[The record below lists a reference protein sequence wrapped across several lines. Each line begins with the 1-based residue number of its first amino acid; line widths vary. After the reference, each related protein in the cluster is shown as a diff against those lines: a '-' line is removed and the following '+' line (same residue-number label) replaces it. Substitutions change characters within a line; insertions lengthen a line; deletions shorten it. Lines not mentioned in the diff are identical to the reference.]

1 MQLSSRILTAL
12 AVLILAVA
20 VLSVRAGDTETVE
33 AATGTID
40 VLNVGTCYTTDDGV
54 FTKAA
59 CKDGEL
65 DADTDD
71 TAGNDADNSYKVAGR
86 DAITEVDTV
95 YATYA
100 HDPKTAADN
109 PRGILHNSNLIKISV
124 SDPGRDTRTPV
135 LLGVGNT
142 EACLYATKPT
152 AGPHDNDTPDDT
164 TDDKT
169 AYVDDRTTCLTNTN
183 DSNDLDDN
191 AKTYY
196 DVHLPAI
203 QKDYPGIAASANDFR
218 WDDDSSLD
226 AYTVTATGS
235 NNEAVIDGIAIQK
248 NGVTADYDPMYVVEE
263 AGKSP
268 ISIYG
273 TYDSDGARTDCLDT
287 DGTTAISCPA
297 VFMKLNPTHLYLD
310 EDVGSGRVA
319 GEVAAESLEV
329 APWFSVQNRVSTH
342 GVVVVMYVVYQTS
355 DFETLIGGAKKG
367 DAAYKAPT
375 TGTPWTDLDGVYEP
389 VYTDDETATNNE
401 KALVV
406 KASSDGVDRDQNL
419 VLKETSRFSGRYEG
433 YLRLTNADGDAGTGE
448 DPRTQNNWGLQ
459 TMHASTTNTKV
470 GSMGG
475 AAVLGVDNDPVTIT
489 YKDTDGKT
497 QTHKVEI
504 DIVPPNVV
512 IDAPVHKSEGQDTS
526 PEFAGSFTD
535 ADSGIRKD
543 SFRLWVDHTD
553 DTNENG
559 IAGDPALKLAVNTAG
574 SDYGTVAGTD
584 DVVESHS
591 DYVGHPGDGTTD
603 DTNRAN
609 EPEFGV
615 IPQAAA
621 FELAKTST
629 TGTGDDA
636 VTRTVR
642 KVVEEDPLTDG
653 AKSGTFA
660 DSLRITFLGT
670 NDYNNTLDFQAVV
683 ADRAGNIG
691 FSDSDPDGPRF
702 INNLG
707 EKKDKQKPEK
717 YNVLGWYARHVFFL
731 DETDPAIFEEQT
743 VTGFYGENDDDVPQ
757 PSRSGIL
764 VAFDRAVDPDSIDVG
779 TFSVTLDP
787 VGDAAKG
794 EAATV
799 TDVDPQGKLVYLKL
813 AEELASDATPLID
826 VATGEW
832 VADPAGNRLT
842 GGDVTA
848 FDAKD
853 GISPII
859 TVTLSGGSGTGEG
872 SEGPSMLTKN
882 SIVATISSDEEI
894 YATPYLVVVCSNML
908 WDTDTTD
915 KDDERTGEV
924 ADLEKKRSG
933 ALSNASANFDS
944 ITFDCGTEPA
954 ADAKDRKI
962 QQTQSYTK
970 PGLEWEYQ
978 WVDFTDEKSL
988 PDGKLTVLAYAR
1000 DPQSY
1005 AGSKGSRKIGATAL
1019 PADTYNWGAGTSEFR
1034 FDTMLDDPT
1043 PKPAAG
1049 GMTTEARPFVLLNY
1063 DDASTV
1069 SVSEFKIDG
1078 TVQEVQVLGDNR
1090 FLYWPESLSVAEHSV
1105 STKAVDA
1112 AGNEDT
1118 FTYKF
1123 TVAERKAF
1131 NLKLIAGWN
1140 AVSFP
1145 ANPIDPMIENVFT
1158 DPVVDMVAAWD
1169 TADPSKPWS
1178 IATKMGGE
1186 WSTNGDMATLTKV
1199 TAKYGYWVHAQGFT
1213 TQRVQLVG
1221 GIDRVD
1227 SSVVPPD
1234 LVSIPTL
1241 TGWNFVGVIDQDG
1254 DQTQANWGEVLKTG
1268 TTSVTALDYLG
1279 MNAIKSYTWDS
1290 VRNRF
1295 DTLEPNDTIKVGQG
1309 IWVYFAGEN
1318 MPPGIAP

>member
-1 MQLSSRILTAL
+1 MRRVARSPTRSGSRSWARTTTTTRSTSKRWSPTAPETSVSRTAILT
-12 AVLILAVA
+12 
-20 VLSVRAGDTETVE
+20 
-33 AATGTID
+33 
-40 VLNVGTCYTTDDGV
+40 
-54 FTKAA
+54 
-59 CKDGEL
+59 
-65 DADTDD
+65 
-71 TAGNDADNSYKVAGR
+71 
-86 DAITEVDTV
+86 
-95 YATYA
+95 
-100 HDPKTAADN
+100 
-109 PRGILHNSNLIKISV
+109 
-124 SDPGRDTRTPV
+124 
-135 LLGVGNT
+135 
-142 EACLYATKPT
+142 
-152 AGPHDNDTPDDT
+152 
-164 TDDKT
+164 
-169 AYVDDRTTCLTNTN
+169 
-183 DSNDLDDN
+183 DL
-191 AKTYY
+191 
-196 DVHLPAI
+196 
-203 QKDYPGIAASANDFR
+203 
-218 WDDDSSLD
+218 
-226 AYTVTATGS
+226 
-235 NNEAVIDGIAIQK
+235 
-248 NGVTADYDPMYVVEE
+248 
-263 AGKSP
+263 
-268 ISIYG
+268 
-273 TYDSDGARTDCLDT
+273 
-287 DGTTAISCPA
+287 
-297 VFMKLNPTHLYLD
+297 
-310 EDVGSGRVA
+310 
-319 GEVAAESLEV
+319 
-329 APWFSVQNRVSTH
+329 
-342 GVVVVMYVVYQTS
+342 
-355 DFETLIGGAKKG
+355 
-367 DAAYKAPT
+367 
-375 TGTPWTDLDGVYEP
+375 
-389 VYTDDETATNNE
+389 
-401 KALVV
+401 
-406 KASSDGVDRDQNL
+406 ASSTTWARRR
-419 VLKETSRFSGRYEG
+419 TSRS
-433 YLRLTNADGDAGTGE
+433 
-448 DPRTQNNWGLQ
+448 
-459 TMHASTTNTKV
+459 
-470 GSMGG
+470 
-475 AAVLGVDNDPVTIT
+475 
-489 YKDTDGKT
+489 
-497 QTHKVEI
+497 
-504 DIVPPNVV
+504 
-512 IDAPVHKSEGQDTS
+512 
-526 PEFAGSFTD
+526 
-535 ADSGIRKD
+535 
-543 SFRLWVDHTD
+543 
-553 DTNENG
+553 
-559 IAGDPALKLAVNTAG
+559 
-574 SDYGTVAGTD
+574 
-584 DVVESHS
+584 
-591 DYVGHPGDGTTD
+591 
-603 DTNRAN
+603 
-609 EPEFGV
+609 
-615 IPQAAA
+615 
-621 FELAKTST
+621 
-629 TGTGDDA
+629 
-636 VTRTVR
+636 
-642 KVVEEDPLTDG
+642 
-653 AKSGTFA
+653 
-660 DSLRITFLGT
+660 
-670 NDYNNTLDFQAVV
+670 
-683 ADRAGNIG
+683 
-691 FSDSDPDGPRF
+691 
-702 INNLG
+702 
-707 EKKDKQKPEK
+707 PEK

-894 YATPYLVVVCSNML
+894 YATPYLVVVCSNMM

-915 KDDERTGEV
+915 TDDERTGEV

-944 ITFDCGTEPA
+944 ITFDCGTN
-954 ADAKDRKI
+954 KDLKDSRNRKI

-978 WVDFTDEKSL
+978 WVDFTEDKGM

-1049 GMTTEARPFVLLNY
+1049 GTTTEARPFVLLNY

-1295 DTLEPNDTIKVGQG
+1295 DTLEPGDTIKVGQG